1 MRDLEGKLQ
10 QIFSLITDE
19 DKEKLRIELSKM
31 VPSESSVVKA
41 RVFTETHSD
50 RVQNVLHF
58 VLVAFTEDE
67 SNESAYNLLQNLIKK
82 SKVELGNVIKGFDFV
97 LDQKPLRIELGDSPA
112 LEIAENTMAYMI
124 FFKVMSQNEQVA

>member
-58 VLVAFTEDE
+58 VLEAFTEDE